1 MGDERRDTIMADRPK
16 FKAKKSSKPKKP
28 KKPRGSGS
36 KGNAWRAYVGGG
48 RAPSDA
54 PLDW

>member
-16 FKAKKSSKPKKP
+16 FKAKKTSKPKKP

-36 KGNAWRAYVGGG
+36 KGNAWRAYIGGG
-48 RAPSDA
+48 VRSNAPI
-54 PLDW
+54 DW